1 MVEKMSKTIKEIA
14 DELGYSKTYISKII
28 KNNGLQTS
36 LRKIGNKFV
45 VSEEVELLI
54 KEHLNSITQTNNTK
68 KKQTQTEHI
77 EKKTRTYFENTKNAD
92 VSMDRDDVTIEKE
105 HQQKDDVSK
114 ELFDFLREQIR
125 QKDLQI
131 AQEHEQLVEL
141 NERLKETIIMLNDT
155 RKELSSSYSL
165 IETNHEV
172 RNPDKIQ
179 EEKLKGNIEKKK
191 WWKFW
196 N

>member
-1 MVEKMSKTIKEIA
+1 
-14 DELGYSKTYISKII
+14 
-28 KNNGLQTS
+28 
-36 LRKIGNKFV
+36 
-45 VSEEVELLI
+45 
-54 KEHLNSITQTNNTK
+54 
-68 KKQTQTEHI
+68 
-77 EKKTRTYFENTKNAD
+77 
-92 VSMDRDDVTIEKE
+92 MDRDDVTIEKE

>member
-1 MVEKMSKTIKEIA
+1 MSKTIKEIA
-14 DELGYSKTYISKII
+14 YELGYSKTYISNII

-45 VSEEVELLI
+45 VSEEVELR
-54 KEHLNSITQTNNTK
+54 ITQTNNTK

-141 NERLKETIIMLNDT
+141 NERLKETIIMLNGSVAKFPIT
-155 RKELSSSYSL
+155 L
-165 IETNHEV
+165 
-172 RNPDKIQ
+172 
-179 EEKLKGNIEKKK
+179 KLV
-191 WWKFW
+191 
-196 N
+196 

>member
-68 KKQTQTEHI
+68 KSKH
-77 EKKTRTYFENTKNAD
+77 KPNT
-92 VSMDRDDVTIEKE
+92 
-105 HQQKDDVSK
+105 
-114 ELFDFLREQIR
+114 
-125 QKDLQI
+125 
-131 AQEHEQLVEL
+131 
-141 NERLKETIIMLNDT
+141 
-155 RKELSSSYSL
+155 
-165 IETNHEV
+165 
-172 RNPDKIQ
+172 
-179 EEKLKGNIEKKK
+179 
-191 WWKFW
+191 
-196 N
+196 